1 MLPVLYCACGIP
13 VRGMMYYREAL
24 ELQYFL
30 DFAEDKGTISI
41 FLFHCIT
48 IYLWYC
54 ELDVVGVNHLSF
66 TWQQYLE
73 GIGSLIIKQITELWR
88 SVHRHWQIWSSH
100 MLCPARS
107 MVLRRSPV
115 NRETV
120 VVMSIFWIS
129 CWRKWEIL
137 TILLVVWSGYLYFYF
152 EPFRYPSLRVA
163 YIDERDEN
171 VNGKSEKVY
180 YSVLVKGGD
189 KLDEVWVWLQREI
202 KRLRQQ
208 MLFLSN
214 QFAKN
219 ISLLKCDLTFFIS
232 LE

>member
-1 MLPVLYCACGIP
+1 
-13 VRGMMYYREAL
+13 MYYREAL

-30 DFAEDKGTISI
+30 DFAEDKGAIWI
-41 FLFHCIT
+41 LLFLCIT

-54 ELDVVGVNHLSF
+54 ELDVVGVNYLPF

-73 GIGSLIIKQITELWR
+73 DIGSLIWIEQITEPWS

-100 MLCPARS
+100 MLCPVRS

-115 NRETV
+115 NSETV

-129 CWRKWEIL
+129 CWRKLEIP
-137 TILLVVWSGYLYFYF
+137 TILLGERSGYLYFYF
-152 EPFRYPSLRVA
+152 ELFRYPSLRVA
-163 YIDERDEN
+163 YIDERDEA

-189 KLDEVWVWLQREI
+189 KLDEVWVWLQR
-202 KRLRQQ
+202 KT
-208 MLFLSN
+208 
-214 QFAKN
+214 K
-219 ISLLKCDLTFFIS
+219 ISSTNVFSSAINLHKMWSFFFIS

>member
-1 MLPVLYCACGIP
+1 MLSVLYCARGIP

-30 DFAEDKGTISI
+30 DFAEDKGAIW
-41 FLFHCIT
+41 FLLFLCIT

-54 ELDVVGVNHLSF
+54 ELDVVGVNNLPF

-73 GIGSLIIKQITELWR
+73 DIGSLIWIEQITEPWR

-100 MLCPARS
+100 MLCPVRS
-107 MVLRRSPV
+107 MVLRKSPV
-115 NRETV
+115 NSETV

-129 CWRKWEIL
+129 CWRKLEIP
-137 TILLVVWSGYLYFYF
+137 TILLGERSGYLYFYF

-163 YIDERDEN
+163 YIDERDEA

-189 KLDEVWVWLQREI
+189 KLDEVWVWLQRKTKI
-202 KRLRQQ
+202 
-208 MLFLSN
+208 LSTN
-214 QFAKN
+214 VFSSAINLHKMR
-219 ISLLKCDLTFFIS
+219 SFFFIS